1 MHSLDER
8 DQREGSQRPE
18 DGVRAV
24 HIYREEHLNMLF
36 VPILGV
42 RDNEKANCRGFQN
55 LLFYVYM
62 LISLCNSCTGMSR
75 PILANDVSCTAVWPS
90 RTGRR
95 FIKANEGGTPVF
107 SGYSPSQLGST
118 DLSSGPQWFLFL
130 GKGFIEI
137 IWGSGFFT
145 DHTKDG
151 KKCIICRTR
160 SMWHI
165 SELHANNCVS
175 NLNY

>member
-1 MHSLDER
+1 
-8 DQREGSQRPE
+8 
-18 DGVRAV
+18 
-24 HIYREEHLNMLF
+24 MLF

-95 FIKANEGGTPVF
+95 FIKANEEGTPVF

-118 DLSSGPQWFLFL
+118 DLSSDPQWFLFL
-130 GKGFIEI
+130 RKGFMDIV
-137 IWGSGFFT
+137 WGSGFFT
-145 DHTKDG
+145 DHTKDA
-151 KKCIICRTR
+151 KKCITCGTR
-160 SMWHI
+160 SVCDI

-175 NLNY
+175 TLIYKFSFIFFLL